1 MKRRVSSSMPRKER
15 TVLGPSI
22 FSRASGI
29 PRLEAEDL
37 MEPRLAWHSWE
48 LGSRPGRGGGNVC
61 RVDGGGSIARLRR
74 TG

>member
-1 MKRRVSSSMPRKER
+1 MPRKER

-48 LGSRPGRGGGNVC
+48 LGASGC
-61 RVDGGGSIARLRR
+61 
-74 TG
+74 

>member
-1 MKRRVSSSMPRKER
+1 MESFSGGRRAIKRRVSSSMPRKER

-48 LGSRPGRGGGNVC
+48 LGAPAVR
-61 RVDGGGSIARLRR
+61 
-74 TG
+74 

>member
-1 MKRRVSSSMPRKER
+1 MERFSGGRRAMKRRVSSSMPRKER

-22 FSRASGI
+22 FSKASGI

-48 LGSRPGRGGGNVC
+48 LGASGC
-61 RVDGGGSIARLRR
+61 
-74 TG
+74 

>member
-1 MKRRVSSSMPRKER
+1 MESFSGGRRAIKRRVSSWMPRKEK

-37 MEPRLAWHSWE
+37 MEPRLTWHSRE
-48 LGSRPGRGGGNVC
+48 LGAPAVR
-61 RVDGGGSIARLRR
+61 
-74 TG
+74 